1 METVM
6 GTYIMLGKYSRE
18 GMQDI
23 SADRTGKVR
32 KVVEKLGGKVEAIFA
47 VLGEYDLVLRL
58 QLPDTAEA
66 MKASIELGKLTGVS
80 FTTLPAISVEEFDR
94 LAGD

>member
-1 METVM
+1 M

-23 SADRTGKVR
+23 SADRTRQVG

-47 VLGEYDLVLRL
+47 VLGKYDLVLRL
-58 QLPDTAEA
+58 QLPDTATA
-66 MKASIELGKLTGVS
+66 MKASIELGKLTGIS
-80 FTTLPAISVEEFDR
+80 FTTLPALSVEEFDR

>member
-1 METVM
+1 M

-18 GMQDI
+18 GIQDI
-23 SADRTGKVR
+23 SADRTRQVGEL
-32 KVVEKLGGKVEAIFA
+32 VEKLGGTVEAMFA

-58 QLPDTAEA
+58 QLPDTAKA
-66 MKASIELGKLTGVS
+66 MKASIELGKLTGIS
-80 FTTLPAISVEEFDR
+80 FTTLPALSVEQFDR

>member
-1 METVM
+1 M

-18 GMQDI
+18 GMKDV
-23 SADRTGKVR
+23 SADRTRQVGEL
-32 KVVEKLGGKVEAIFA
+32 VEKQGGKIEAIFA

-58 QLPDTAEA
+58 QLPDTATA
-66 MKASIELGKLTGVS
+66 MKTSMELGKLTGIS
-80 FTTLPAISVEEFDR
+80 FTTLPALSVEEFDR